1 MSEQEKLNRARAH
14 YERGE
19 YPEARRLL
27 EQISTKNPTIRLNV
41 LAAFI
46 GVLDHVTENDKL
58 LAVATEGIELATRTG
73 NETMQNYF
81 LGKKCFFLMSN
92 LSMIIYRQKNLTLSA
107 RVFEWIGFSLE
118 RDKKEYEAIGEER
131 KKLEVEINS
140 TLAAVIEGA
149 EKSSDHNFRGH
160 QLSTIGDAYS
170 SKYLADK
177 LDFQDGGKY
186 KSKIAN
192 LYLVRRWNL
201 DRYLYGRAIRLKID
215 ESRDKCIQYFERA
228 IMEFELAEMKS
239 EQAHTLYNLAVKLR
253 TFNRFRR
260 ARKLLGEAK
269 IMATSVNEKRLLDK
283 ISAFE
288 KELADKNRNIRDYVS
303 EFGLDMP

>member
-1 MSEQEKLNRARAH
+1 MSDREKLNKAREL
-14 YERGE
+14 YDRGE
-19 YPEARRLL
+19 YPEARKLL
-27 EQISTKNPTIRLNV
+27 EEITTKDPSIRINV
-41 LAAFI
+41 LSALI
-46 GVLDHVTENDKL
+46 GVLDHVSENDKL
-58 LAVATEGIELATRTG
+58 LAVANEGIEIATRTG
-73 NETMQNYF
+73 NDTMQSYF
-81 LGKKCFFLMSN
+81 LGKKCFFLMSD
-92 LSMIIYRQKNLTLSA
+92 LSAMIYRQKNLTLSA

-118 RDKKEYEAIGEER
+118 RDKVEYQMIGEER
-131 KKLEVEINS
+131 KKLEKEIDLS
-140 TLAAVIEGA
+140 LAAVIEGA
-149 EKSSDHNFRGH
+149 ERNPDHEFRGH

-192 LYLVRRWNL
+192 LYFVRRWNL
-201 DRYLYGRAIRLKID
+201 DRYLYGRDVRRKID

-228 IMEFELAEMKS
+228 IIEFELAGMKS

-260 ARKLLGEAK
+260 ARKLLEEAK
-269 IMATSVNEKRLLDK
+269 VMATSANDKRLLDK

>member
-1 MSEQEKLNRARAH
+1 MSEQEKLNKARAH
-14 YERGE
+14 YDRGE
-19 YPEARRLL
+19 YPQARQLL

-41 LAAFI
+41 LSALI

-58 LAVATEGIELATRTG
+58 LAVANEGIDLATRSG
-73 NETMQNYF
+73 NATMQNYF
-81 LGKKCFFLMSN
+81 LGKKCFFLMSD
-92 LSMIIYRQKNLTLSA
+92 LSMLIYRQKNLVLSA
-107 RVFEWIGFSLE
+107 RVFGWIDFSLE
-118 RDKKEYEAIGEER
+118 RDKTEYEEIGKRR
-131 KKLEVEINS
+131 KELEQEIDS
-140 TLAAVIEGA
+140 TLVAVIEGA

-192 LYLVRRWNL
+192 LYFVRRWNL
-201 DRYLYGRAIRLKID
+201 DRYLYGKEIRHKID

-228 IMEFELAEMKS
+228 IGEFELAGMKS

-260 ARKLLGEAK
+260 ARKLLAEAK
-269 IMATSVNEKRLLDK
+269 IMATSVNDKRLLDK
-283 ISAFE
+283 ITAFE
-288 KELADKNRNIRDYVS
+288 KELADKNRNIRDYVG

>member
-1 MSEQEKLNRARAH
+1 MPEQEKLNEARAH

-41 LAAFI
+41 LVAFI

-58 LAVATEGIELATRTG
+58 LAVANEGIDLATRSG
-73 NETMQNYF
+73 NETMRNYF
-81 LGKKCFFLMSN
+81 LGKKCFFLMSD
-92 LSMIIYRQKNLTLSA
+92 LSMLIYRQKNLVLSA
-107 RVFEWIGFSLE
+107 RVFGWIDFSLE
-118 RDKKEYEAIGEER
+118 RDKTEYEEVGKRR
-131 KKLEVEINS
+131 KELEQEIDS
-140 TLAAVIEGA
+140 TLAAVIKGA

-192 LYLVRRWNL
+192 LYFVRRWNL
-201 DRYLYGRAIRLKID
+201 DRYLYGRDIRRKID
-215 ESRDKCIQYFERA
+215 ESRDKCIQYFEMA
-228 IMEFELAEMKS
+228 IKEFDAAGMKS

-260 ARKLLGEAK
+260 ACKLLVEAK
-269 IMATSVNEKRLLDK
+269 VMATSVNEKRLLNK

-288 KELADKNRNIRDYVS
+288 KELEDKNRNIRDYVS
-303 EFGLDMP
+303 EFDLDMP

>member
-1 MSEQEKLNRARAH
+1 MSEQEKLNKARSH
-14 YERGE
+14 YDRGE

-58 LAVATEGIELATRTG
+58 LAVANEGIDLATRS
-73 NETMQNYF
+73 NNATMRNYF
-81 LGKKCFFLMSN
+81 LGKKCFFLMSD
-92 LSMIIYRQKNLTLSA
+92 LSMLIYRQKNLVLSA
-107 RVFEWIGFSLE
+107 RVFGWIDFSLE
-118 RDKKEYEAIGEER
+118 RDKTEYEEIGKRR
-131 KKLEVEINS
+131 KELEQEINS

-149 EKSSDHNFRGH
+149 EKSPDHNFRGH

-201 DRYLYGRAIRLKID
+201 DRYLYGRDVRLKID

-228 IMEFELAEMKS
+228 IIEFELAGMKS

-269 IMATSVNEKRLLDK
+269 TMATSVNEKRLLDK
-283 ISAFE
+283 ISTFE
-288 KELADKNRNIRDYVS
+288 KELADKNRNIRDYVN